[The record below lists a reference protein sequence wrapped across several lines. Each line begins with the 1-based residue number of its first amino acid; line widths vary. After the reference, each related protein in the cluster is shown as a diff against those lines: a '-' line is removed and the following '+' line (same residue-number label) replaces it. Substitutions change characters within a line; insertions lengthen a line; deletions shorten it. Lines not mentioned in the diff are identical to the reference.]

1 MLFNSL
7 TFLLFFIIVLTIYNA
22 KLSWKL
28 KKYFLLIG
36 SYFFYAAWHPPLIVL
51 LWISTASDWFI
62 ASKLSTTKS
71 STLKKWLLFLSVL
84 INLGLLIYFK
94 YSAFLLSNL
103 QSILDSTNVQI
114 KLPSDSIILPL
125 GISFYTFQSMSYTI
139 DIYKGRLKPSKN
151 LSDFALYVSFFPQ
164 LVAGPIVK
172 ARKFLPQL
180 IHPKFTK
187 LHNLY
192 WGLLLSTFGLF
203 QKVIVAD
210 TLLAPIAN
218 TTFEMP
224 STLSL
229 VDSWVGVLAFSVQIL
244 SDFSGY
250 SLMAIGIAYCFGFK
264 LPKNFNAP
272 YSSIGFSDFW
282 KRWHISLSSWLK
294 EYLYISIGGNR
305 KSLNR
310 TYFNLMVTML
320 LGGIWH
326 GASWSFIMWGALHGF
341 FLVLEHMF
349 KNRFNPKLLNHYVF
363 RTLAGIFTFLL
374 VNIAWVFF
382 RSPEIS
388 SSFLYLEAMLGMN
401 EFASETL
408 NSFQINVTIA
418 VVAATLLA
426 QRLFRYRNLRSEIMR
441 LPSWAISAIWV
452 LMIVTILGSDNNAN
466 EFVYFQF

>member
-1 MLFNSL
+1 VLFNSI
-7 TFLLFFIIVLTIYNA
+7 TFLLFLVIVLTVYNL
-22 KLSWKL
+22 KLPWKL
-28 KKYFLLIG
+28 KKGILLFA
-36 SYFFYAAWHPPLIVL
+36 SYFFYAAWHPPFIIL

-62 ASKLSTTKS
+62 ASRLSTADS
-71 STLKKWLLFLSVL
+71 LRRRKWLLFLSLLV
-84 INLGLLIYFK
+84 NLGLLIYFK
-94 YSAFLLSNL
+94 YSVFLLSNF
-103 QSILDSTNVQI
+103 QSILDLTNFRME
-114 KLPSDSIILPL
+114 LPSNSIVLPL

-172 ARKFLPQL
+172 AREFLPQL
-180 IHPKFTK
+180 INPKFTK

-210 TLLAPIAN
+210 TLLAPVAD
-218 TTFEMP
+218 TAFEMP

-250 SLMAIGIAYCFGFK
+250 SLIAIGIAYCFGFK

-272 YSSIGFSDFW
+272 YSAIGFSDFW

-320 LGGIWH
+320 LGGMWH

-341 FLVLEHMF
+341 FLVLEHML
-349 KNRFNPKLLNHYVF
+349 KNRFNPKLLKNYVF

-401 EFASETL
+401 EFAIETL
-408 NSFQINVTIA
+408 NLFQINVTVA

-426 QRLFRYRNLRSEIMR
+426 HRFFRYRNLRSEIMR
-441 LPSWAISAIWV
+441 LPSWATSVIWA
-452 LMIVTILGSDNNAN
+452 LMIVIILGSDNNAN